1 MDYRMKDHIA
11 WHRGLEIDKQEGSF
25 NESKSVVNASKM
37 NPRMQKNKKKNK
49 GDTRNTGRNARHK
62 ENTGQGNRYEIE
74 ETIQQRVR
82 EKHRLENTRD
92 DN

>member
-37 NPRMQKNKKKNK
+37 NPRMQKNKKKQRRHQEHRQK
-49 GDTRNTGRNARHK
+49 RKTQGEHGTG
-62 ENTGQGNRYEIE
+62 E
-74 ETIQQRVR
+74 
-82 EKHRLENTRD
+82 
-92 DN
+92 

>member
-37 NPRMQKNKKKNK
+37 NPRMQKNKKKTK
-49 GDTRNTGRNARHK
+49 ETPGTQAETQDTRR
-62 ENTGQGNRYEIE
+62 
-74 ETIQQRVR
+74 
-82 EKHRLENTRD
+82 TRD
-92 DN
+92 RGIDMK